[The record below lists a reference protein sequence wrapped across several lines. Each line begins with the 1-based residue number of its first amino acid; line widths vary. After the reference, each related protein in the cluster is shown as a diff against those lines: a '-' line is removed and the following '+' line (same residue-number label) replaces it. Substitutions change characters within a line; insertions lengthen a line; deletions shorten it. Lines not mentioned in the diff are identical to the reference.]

1 VRRPLTAF
9 THAVPHPRN
18 KRGEAVPGCLVA
30 DRPLVTLDPDELVR
44 AAEAYIESPEE
55 ALRRRPLLLARN
67 ALVAQDKV
75 PVQREAITEEREA
88 MNARYEAQLAA
99 LRPLLDAARQEATES
114 AARLCAGLAAIG
126 VQFRPGQPSLTVE
139 DGDLP
144 SLEEIA
150 GEHGLDVPSDGP
162 RPLTKFFVNAAG
174 ILGTGLAVG
183 VGLGLL
189 TGQVELYDLAGSA
202 PGLAVFAAVG
212 TTVMALVH
220 AALSPLALFYG
231 ERLGQAGLRSADVR
245 RRTAVVAGLLLLLL
259 AATFVLI
266 DAKVEQAGLLRAVV
280 ENRSLT
286 TTRLGAVEA
295 WLVSLIVALP
305 AVASFV
311 VLGMSEGTRR
321 ANMSRLRHLQRL
333 ERQRIEEGPSFA
345 ACSAEYQR
353 YVHKEALASALECKT
368 AQIEA
373 LVRWEDNEHDRQRM
387 QDTEADAAMHSYATE
402 RALFGRERAT
412 PAGWLRRFRRQWGP
426 T

>member
-1 VRRPLTAF
+1 VRKPLTAF
-9 THAVPHPRN
+9 THAVPHRRN

-30 DRPLVTLDPDELVR
+30 DRPLVTLDPEELVR
-44 AAEAYIESPEE
+44 TAEACFESPEE

-67 ALVAQDKV
+67 ALAAQDKV
-75 PVQREAITEEREA
+75 LAQREAMLEAREA
-88 MNARYEAQLAA
+88 TNARYEAQLAA
-99 LRPLLDAARQEATES
+99 LRPLLDAARQDVTES
-114 AARLCAGLAAIG
+114 AVKLCAGLAEIG

-150 GEHGLDVPSDGP
+150 GAHGLDAPSDGP
-162 RPLTKFFVNAAG
+162 RPLTKFFVNVAG
-174 ILGTGLAVG
+174 IVGTGLAVG

-231 ERLGQAGLRSADVR
+231 ERLGQAGLKSADVR

-259 AATFVLI
+259 AATFVLT

-280 ENRSLT
+280 ESESLA

-311 VLGMSEGTRR
+311 LQGTSEGMRR
-321 ANMSRLRHLQRL
+321 TNMCRLRHLQRL
-333 ERQRIEEGPSFA
+333 ERRKIEEGPSFA
-345 ACSAEYQR
+345 ACCAEYQR
-353 YVHKEALASALECKT
+353 YVRNEALATVLEGK
-368 AQIEA
+368 ASQIEA
-373 LVRWEDNEHDRQRM
+373 LVQWEDSEYDRQRM
-387 QDTEADAAMHSYATE
+387 QDTEADAAVHSYATE
-402 RALFGRERAT
+402 RALFGHERAT
-412 PAGWLRRFRRQWGP
+412 PAGWLRRFRQQWGP